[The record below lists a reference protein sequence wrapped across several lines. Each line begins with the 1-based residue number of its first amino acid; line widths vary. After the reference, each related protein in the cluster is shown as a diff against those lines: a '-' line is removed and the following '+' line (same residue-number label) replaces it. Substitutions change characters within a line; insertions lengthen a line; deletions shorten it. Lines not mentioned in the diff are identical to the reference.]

1 MMLLPA
7 SIMAQSSM
15 TDDQVF
21 KYVIKEHQNG
31 TSQSQIVTQLMQ
43 RGVDITQIRRVRKKF
58 ERMSKDQALGVL
70 SNDTQRDQTDS
81 RQRTNNG
88 EARIGDQRYDNF
100 RDDTRRGDDRST
112 YRVREGVPSTRT
124 YDEEDD
130 EWMEFRDELDEFLPA
145 DTATMYLNL
154 LAKMEKDKKKVFGR
168 DIFNKRN
175 LSFEPSMSIATPAN
189 YRLGPGDAVFIDI
202 YGASQKTIEG
212 TVSPDGTVTIEG
224 FGPVHVSGL
233 TVEQIESIETDQ
245 NLPSLGPLIKIARAL
260 GVRLGT
266 FMDDNDDLGPI
277 VTRAADREK
286 DSSISFSNDATD
298 ARKHME
304 YHPLAQQKAGRHM
317 EPFVIDIN
325 PEDSPEFQLSAHE
338 GEEFI
343 YVMQGEVEIVY
354 GKETYKL
361 GEGDSIF
368 YDSIVKHH
376 VHGAP
381 GKSAKILAVVY
392 IPF

>member
-1 MMLLPA
+1 M
-7 SIMAQSSM
+7 SNNSS
-15 TDDQVF
+15 F
-21 KYVIKEHQNG
+21 IGSKI
-31 TSQSQIVTQLMQ
+31 
-43 RGVDITQIRRVRKKF
+43 RG
-58 ERMSKDQALGVL
+58 L
-70 SNDTQRDQTDS
+70 
-81 RQRTNNG
+81 
-88 EARIGDQRYDNF
+88 
-100 RDDTRRGDDRST
+100 
-112 YRVREGVPSTRT
+112 RET
-124 YDEEDD
+124 
-130 EWMEFRDELDEFLPA
+130 
-145 DTATMYLNL
+145 
-154 LAKMEKDKKKVFGR
+154 K
-168 DIFNKRN
+168 N
-175 LSFEPSMSIATPAN
+175 LSVEEIAE
-189 YRLGPGDAVFIDI
+189 R
-202 YGASQKTIEG
+202 
-212 TVSPDGTVTIEG
+212 
-224 FGPVHVSGL
+224 SGL
-233 TVEQIESIETDQ
+233 TVEQINSIENDV

-266 FMDDNDDLGPI
+266 FMDDSDALGPI
-277 VTRAADREK
+277 VTRAKDCEA
-286 DSSISFSNDATD
+286 DSSISFSNGAVD

-354 GKETYKL
+354 GKETYNLK
-361 GEGDSIF
+361 EGDSIF